1 MAVMWIRRE
10 AAVSPDR
17 RNPDPDRSEQRIGE
31 RIREGFLRDLFEKAQ
46 PDLEAKASESM
57 PRDLDALFEKEAPE
71 GPMGQLLRQAFAGD
85 LPRLSRGADSAEHLS
100 GGNVGSPA
108 SSPAR
113 LDAVTASK
121 LDDRIREGIREVT
134 KIQRP
139 TPIPMRP
146 FSGTPLVSRA
156 PIWTGIAAAGLLGM
170 LYLWG
175 QGYLGSDGSVDRP
188 LFVLMDVDKPLNTS
202 MDPGAISL
210 AASGAVPFVE
220 SREARG
226 IEGNPGEIRKPKKGG
241 EE

>member
-1 MAVMWIRRE
+1 
-10 AAVSPDR
+10 VSPDR
-17 RNPDPDRSEQRIGE
+17 RNPDPDRSEQQIREEG
-31 RIREGFLRDLFEKAQ
+31 IREGFLRDLFEKAQ

-57 PRDLDALFEKEAPE
+57 PRDLDELFEKEAPE
-71 GPMGQLLRQAFAGD
+71 GPMGELLREAFAGD
-85 LPRLSRGADSAEHLS
+85 LPRLSRGADSGKHLS
-100 GGNVGSPA
+100 GWNVG
-108 SSPAR
+108 SPAR
-113 LDAVTASK
+113 LDAVTASQ
-121 LDDRIREGIREVT
+121 LDDRIREGIREVA

-146 FSGTPLVSRA
+146 LSRTPPLSKA
-156 PIWTGIAAAGLLGM
+156 PLWTGIAAAGLLGM

-175 QGYLGSDGSVDRP
+175 QGYLGSDGDVDRP

-220 SREARG
+220 GRG
-226 IEGNPGEIRKPKKGG
+226 MEGNSGEIRKPKKGG